1 MRDGGACNLGNV
13 NLTLFVVEPF
23 KACKTLDDVLDNFYG
38 ENWVSAIGTGVRFL
52 DNVLD
57 ATEYPYQK
65 NQDIAIEDRRI
76 GLNPWS
82 GIGSFLAMN
91 QVPYDS
97 PLAVE
102 VCDFLG
108 KVGALTAYAASV
120 ELSAEKGF
128 FTNLGEAGSADRT
141 AYVNSPFIQKLESL
155 SIQFIGNSLVD
166 SIQKFGIRNCAC
178 LTVPPVG
185 TGSLLM
191 NNISN
196 GIEPIFA
203 LEYNRKV
210 KQSDG
215 SLKTEAVEDYAWG
228 LWKKDRQSDMS
239 GNYIG
244 LIPDYFKCSRQIDPK
259 AHIDVM
265 CAIQEWCDGNISKT
279 VNIPESYTLEEYKD
293 LMMYAIKSGVHGFT
307 SFREG
312 TREGVLSE
320 KHEAKVDELATKAM
334 EVQTTRPRVLDG
346 KTYQIKEEGNHRTYC
361 TINHIVD
368 NGVKKPWEI
377 FLFSSSRHAEYY
389 AAIGRLASRLMRK
402 TGDVQGVIEELME
415 IGGDNGY
422 LTPEYGYLTSK
433 PQHFAKVLEEYVKGL
448 NFDPD
453 AIIEQELSKCP
464 QCGEMTLVHEGGC
477 NHCESCLYSECG

>member
-1 MRDGGACNLGNV
+1 MELSLRDGGACDLGNI
-13 NLTLFVVEPF
+13 NLTKFVAEPF
-23 KACKTLDDVLDNFYG
+23 KNCKTLDDVLENFYG
-38 ENWVSAIGTGVRFL
+38 EDWVSAIGTGVRFL

-65 NQDIAIEDRRI
+65 NQDIAFEDRRI

-82 GIGSFLAMN
+82 GVGSFLAMN
-91 QVPYDS
+91 CVPYDS
-97 PLAVE
+97 PLAIE

-108 KVGALTAYAASV
+108 KFGALTAYAASV
-120 ELSAEKGF
+120 ELAVEKGF
-128 FTNLGEAGSADRT
+128 FPNLGEAGSEDRD
-141 AYVNSPFIQKLESL
+141 AYVNSPFIQKLDKL
-155 SIQFIGNSLVD
+155 SVQFIGNSLVD
-166 SIQKFGIRNCAC
+166 SIKKFGIRNCAC

-191 NNISN
+191 QNISN

-210 KQSDG
+210 KQADG

-228 LWKKDRQSDMS
+228 LWKKENPLGWQ
-239 GNYIG
+239 GHGGTI
-244 LIPDYFKCSRQIDPK
+244 LAPDHFKCSRQIDPK
-259 AHIDVM
+259 SHIDVM
-265 CAIQEWCDGNISKT
+265 CAIQNWCDGNISKT
-279 VNIPESYTLEEYKD
+279 VNIPESYTLEEYKE

-320 KHEAKVDELATKAM
+320 KHETKVEELVDKSMKA
-334 EVQTTRPRVLDG
+334 QTTRPRVLDG

-361 TINHIVD
+361 TINHIID
-368 NGVKKPWEI
+368 NGIKKPWEI

-422 LTPEYGYLTSK
+422 LTPEYGYLQSK
-433 PQHFAKVLEEYVKGL
+433 PQNFAKILEEYVRGL

-453 AIIEQELSKCP
+453 AIKEP
-464 QCGEMTLVHEGGC
+464 YLVLVLLDLLDLMKEFQQLGKIDQ
-477 NHCESCLYSECG
+477 